1 MEVLK
6 CLLSERNLQIQA
18 NQMLIMRANCF
29 INFLISMRRNRWN
42 CCISFEG
49 NTWPHEV
56 FAWGIR
62 TKPLLHTCYPLYE
75 LQYLRTL
82 QLGLDKGLPS
92 SEGHYPMHLRGDCTT
107 QQIWWFRWSTSR
119 FVKYF
124 SNIL

>member
-62 TKPLLHTCYPLYE
+62 TKPLLHTCY
-75 LQYLRTL
+75 Q
-82 QLGLDKGLPS
+82 
-92 SEGHYPMHLRGDCTT
+92 GHYPMHLRGDCTT